1 MKDNISID
9 TFKDIVKAGIIMGQA
24 NPNKNVDKLVKVVV
38 KELLNQLMEVQNEN
52 NPTTKKQLLDE
63 MTTISQ
69 ECKLYDEEFIDNI

>member
-52 NPTTKKQLLDE
+52 NPTIKKQLLDE